1 MYICLYPATQGV
13 KSPLLLS
20 MTNGTNTSSSTK
32 WLHLF
37 FAGGLLIVFF
47 LPWVFWKDTAISG
60 YYMPAGKFF
69 QISDTQFGLANPF
82 PQFNF
87 TFYIFWLIPVLA
99 IVTILLAYRQKPTT
113 WTAFI
118 AAALALS
125 LVTVFFL
132 FTKTLIMLGVGTNVF
147 NMLKIPVYLAAIFAI
162 GLVLTATPAIN
173 WLKKA
178 GWLVVGPLFAFLG
191 FMLVENYVW
200 NETYADTDTVKADYT
215 VTAPDLIR
223 EFAVN
228 DTAANKKYREKILV
242 VDGIVSQA
250 EHMADSTTNIQFA
263 DSTGSYIIFSF
274 DKEQYEKV
282 KTVKTGDLISA
293 KGSCSGSI
301 YSDILG
307 TTSISFKRS
316 TINKK

>member
-1 MYICLYPATQGV
+1 
-13 KSPLLLS
+13 
-20 MTNGTNTSSSTK
+20 MTNTINTGSLKK
-32 WLHLF
+32 WLHIF
-37 FAGGLLIVFF
+37 FAGALLIVFF
-47 LPWVFWKDTAISG
+47 LPWVSWKETAISG

-69 QISDTQFGLANPF
+69 HISDTQFGLANPF

-99 IVTILLAYRQKPTT
+99 LVTILLAYRQKRTT

-118 AAALALS
+118 SGALTLS
-125 LVTVFFL
+125 LVTVFYL
-132 FTKTLIMLGVGTNVF
+132 FTKTLIDLGVGADVF
-147 NMLKIPVYLAAIFAI
+147 NMLKIPAYLAAGFAI
-162 GLVLTATPAIN
+162 GLILTAIPAIS
-173 WLKKA
+173 WLKKIA
-178 GWLVVGPLFAFLG
+178 WLVAGPLFAFLG

-200 NETYADTDTVKADYT
+200 NETHADTDTVKTDYT
-215 VTAPDLIR
+215 VKAADLIR
-223 EFAVN
+223 EFAAN

-242 VDGIVSQA
+242 VDGVVSQA

-282 KTVKTGDLISA
+282 KNVKTGDLISA

-316 TINKK
+316 TLNNPSAGSGPGK